1 MLNRVGA
8 VVYVLSYLIKT
19 AFVANQ
25 SFTDPFKK
33 NKTQIFAI
41 KRKSGIESQKDAL
54 RLCPQYCI
62 ALSNA
67 EYHLHCHFYVVL

>member
-19 AFVANQ
+19 AFICVANQ

-41 KRKSGIESQKDAL
+41 KRQSGIESQKT
-54 RLCPQYCI
+54 
-62 ALSNA
+62 
-67 EYHLHCHFYVVL
+67 H